1 MDYPVNIIAVLV
13 AALVPLILGSIWFN
27 PSVLGKVWMKA
38 SNMTE
43 EKVKGANIPL
53 IMILSFVLN
62 FFIAFI
68 LGSMVVH
75 QTGLFALFANDTDTT
90 GVAELQKLMEVHGNK
105 FRSFGHG
112 VLHGVIAGLFFAT
125 PMIATHALYERR
137 GFKYIAINGGYWIIS
152 LAIMGGIICAWH

>member
-1 MDYPVNIIAVLV
+1 MNYPVSIIAILI
-13 AALVPLILGSIWFN
+13 AALVPLVLGAIWFN
-27 PSVLGKVWMKA
+27 PSVLGKAWMKA
-38 SNMTE
+38 SGMTE
-43 EKVKGANIPL
+43 EKAKGANIPL
-53 IMILSFVLN
+53 IMVLSFVFN

-75 QTGLFALFANDTDTT
+75 QTGLFALLSNEADA
-90 GVAELQKLMEVHGNK
+90 AELQKLMEVHGDK

-137 GFKYIAINGGYWIIS
+137 GFKYIAINGGYWIVS